1 MTKPGKFSRQ
11 NVIYV
16 YATEENK
23 KYVRELSIQFNT
35 PESEIINRMIEATSE
50 NKKLNLKIFVPKFV
64 RKAEEWTKKHLDKK
78 ERV

>member
-1 MTKPGKFSRQ
+1 MTKPRKFSRQ

-23 KYVRELSIQFNT
+23 KYVRELSLQFNI

-64 RKAEEWTKKHLDKK
+64 RKAEEWTHKFLKK
-78 ERV
+78 EEK

>member
-23 KYVRELSIQFNT
+23 KYVKELSLQFNI
-35 PESEIINRMIEATSE
+35 PESEIINRMIEAMRE

-64 RKAEEWTKKHLDKK
+64 RKAEEWTNKFLKK
-78 ERV
+78 EEK

>member
-1 MTKPGKFSRQ
+1 MTKPRKFSRQ

-23 KYVRELSIQFNT
+23 KYVKELSLQFNI
-35 PESEIINRMIEATSE
+35 PESEIINRMIEAMRE

-64 RKAEEWTKKHLDKK
+64 RKAEEWTNKFLKK
-78 ERV
+78 EEK